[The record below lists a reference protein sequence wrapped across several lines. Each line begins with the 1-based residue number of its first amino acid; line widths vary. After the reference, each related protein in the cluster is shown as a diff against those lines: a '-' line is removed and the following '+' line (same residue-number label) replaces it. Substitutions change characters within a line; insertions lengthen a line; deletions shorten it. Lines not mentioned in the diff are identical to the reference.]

1 MHHSLQIPISRLV
14 PLGKP
19 CDPGRHDRGAPKALL
34 PGRRRRHRCQGARIS
49 PGFPPDFPGISPGKL
64 LHGPRRCPGDPLLV
78 PLSPGSA
85 PQPSPQLC
93 GISAR
98 RWEGATSHRGL
109 RARLED
115 RGERL
120 PLPPGS
126 LVPRG
131 MRVGSDTAPPP
142 GSAEHREERPGGIF
156 VGDSYKPME
165 SWGEGGREGEPA
177 RESAKPVLERQSS
190 ALEAG
195 NCILPR

>member
-85 PQPSPQLC
+85 PQHSPQLC

-98 RWEGATSHRGL
+98 RWAGGYLSQRVASPSGGQGGAAAAAPRLAGAPGDAGGL
-109 RARLED
+109 RHSPAARQRRAP
-115 RGERL
+115 RGET
-120 PLPPGS
+120 
-126 LVPRG
+126 RG
-131 MRVGSDTAPPP
+131 HFCGR
-142 GSAEHREERPGGIF
+142 F
-156 VGDSYKPME
+156 V
-165 SWGEGGREGEPA
+165 
-177 RESAKPVLERQSS
+177 
-190 ALEAG
+190 
-195 NCILPR
+195 